1 MAKYYDKY
9 KKQLNAAGYTIDNDG
24 MVWDASGNQAAGED
38 RFGNVQSKDPNVT
51 QICKDAE
58 ESGIFN
64 KVKKVVSKAKPK
76 LKKVRARNE
85 DGTLRGD
92 DPNTPDVNEAWTYV
106 EDK

>member
-24 MVWDASGNQAAGED
+24 MVWDVNGNQAAGED

-58 ESGIFN
+58 ASGIFN
-64 KVKKVVSKAKPK
+64 KVKKAVTPK
-76 LKKVRARNE
+76 KKKTKEV
-85 DGTLRGD
+85 
-92 DPNTPDVNEAWTYV
+92 
-106 EDK
+106 

>member
-24 MVWDASGNQAAGED
+24 MVWDANGNQAAGED

-58 ESGIFN
+58 ASGIFN
-64 KVKKVVSKAKPK
+64 KVKKAVTPK
-76 LKKVRARNE
+76 KKKTKEV
-85 DGTLRGD
+85 
-92 DPNTPDVNEAWTYV
+92 
-106 EDK
+106 

>member
-24 MVWDASGNQAAGED
+24 MVWDANGNQAAGED

-58 ESGIFN
+58 ASGIFN
-64 KVKKVVSKAKPK
+64 KVKKAVTPK
-76 LKKVRARNE
+76 KKK
-85 DGTLRGD
+85 TK
-92 DPNTPDVNEAWTYV
+92 EA
-106 EDK
+106 

>member
-24 MVWDASGNQAAGED
+24 MVWDSNGNQAAGED

-58 ESGIFN
+58 ESTIFD
-64 KVKKVVSKAKPK
+64 KVKKVSIPKKKKAK
-76 LKKVRARNE
+76 L
-85 DGTLRGD
+85 
-92 DPNTPDVNEAWTYV
+92 
-106 EDK
+106 

>member
-24 MVWDASGNQAAGED
+24 MVWDANGNQAAGED

-58 ESGIFN
+58 ASTFFN
-64 KVKKVVSKAKPK
+64 KAKKVVIPKKKKAK
-76 LKKVRARNE
+76 L
-85 DGTLRGD
+85 
-92 DPNTPDVNEAWTYV
+92 
-106 EDK
+106 

>member
-24 MVWDASGNQAAGED
+24 MVWDANGNQAAGED

-58 ESGIFN
+58 ASGIFN
-64 KVKKVVSKAKPK
+64 KVKKAVTPKKKKAK
-76 LKKVRARNE
+76 
-85 DGTLRGD
+85 
-92 DPNTPDVNEAWTYV
+92 EA
-106 EDK
+106 

>member
-24 MVWDASGNQAAGED
+24 MVWDANGNQAAGED

-58 ESGIFN
+58 ASGIFN
-64 KVKKVVSKAKPK
+64 KVKKAMTPKKKSKK
-76 LKKVRARNE
+76 
-85 DGTLRGD
+85 
-92 DPNTPDVNEAWTYV
+92 
-106 EDK
+106 

>member
-24 MVWDASGNQAAGED
+24 MVWDANGNQAAGED

-58 ESGIFN
+58 ASGIFN
-64 KVKKVVSKAKPK
+64 KVKKAITPKKKKAK
-76 LKKVRARNE
+76 
-85 DGTLRGD
+85 
-92 DPNTPDVNEAWTYV
+92 EA
-106 EDK
+106 

>member
-24 MVWDASGNQAAGED
+24 MVWDANGNQAAGED

-58 ESGIFN
+58 ASTFFD
-64 KVKKVVSKAKPK
+64 KVKKVSIPKKKKAK
-76 LKKVRARNE
+76 L
-85 DGTLRGD
+85 
-92 DPNTPDVNEAWTYV
+92 
-106 EDK
+106 